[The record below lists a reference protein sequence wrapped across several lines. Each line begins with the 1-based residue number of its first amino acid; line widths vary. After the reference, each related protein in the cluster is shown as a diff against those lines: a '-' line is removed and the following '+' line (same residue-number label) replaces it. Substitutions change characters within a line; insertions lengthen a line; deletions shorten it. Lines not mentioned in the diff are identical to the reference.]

1 MQVIKFDWVVVARRM
16 QHHAVCRR
24 PRHHAQADGAIEDLE
39 SLLAGLEAIP
49 QEKGIDRPEEK
60 DHLSLGKARHQVLGA
75 DRSTYGLD
83 LYLWRYLPKRR

>member
-1 MQVIKFDWVVVARRM
+1 M
-16 QHHAVCRR
+16 RR
-24 PRHHAQADGAIEDLE
+24 PMARSRILKNFPRR
-39 SLLAGLEAIP
+39 AIP
-49 QEKGIDRPEEK
+49 KEKGIDRPEEK